1 MKSNLRKEINEI
13 LSDKLDDAVKA
24 FHTQRDQDFEELIA
38 LGKTVEL
45 AETERADVQKKMGDL
60 NTAKTSDLAEYN
72 RLTQKLTWL
81 ERQLKG
87 KQNQV
92 DALMGKLTKLEVDPK
107 TLTLLLTYHEKKGH
121 KNEKG

>member
-1 MKSNLRKEINEI
+1 MKALRKEIDQALI
-13 LSDKLDDAVKA
+13 DKLDMAIKEFQA
-24 FHTQRDQDFEELIA
+24 QRDEQLKEVVA
-38 LGKTVEL
+38 LKKSVETL
-45 AETERADVQKKMGDL
+45 EAEKAGIVEAMKGL

-92 DALMGKLTKLEVDPK
+92 DALMGKLTKLEVDPQ
-107 TLTLLLTYHEKKGH
+107 TLNLLLTYHEKKGH